1 MYPYRTASDTGEPP
15 STATSPLV
23 FLESHQAP
31 LRTFRDTGEPL
42 GNSTS
47 PLETLESHNVPLPH
61 L

>member
-1 MYPYRTASDTGEPP
+1 MYPYRTSSDTGEPP

-23 FLESHQAP
+23 LLESHQAP

-42 GNSTS
+42 GNST
-47 PLETLESHNVPLPH
+47 LPIPQ